1 VFNERM
7 AKVQKHSVFKSFF
20 WIFFNLRS

>member
-20 WIFFNLRS
+20 RFFLS

>member
-7 AKVQKHSVFKSFF
+7 AKVQKHSVFQSFSL
-20 WIFFNLRS
+20 IFFNRCR

>member
-20 WIFFNLRS
+20 WIFFNLDS

>member
-7 AKVQKHSVFKSFF
+7 AKVQKHSVFQSFYE
-20 WIFFNLRS
+20 IFFTRYR